1 MIKFG
6 IVGAGDIAH
15 KFARDMLHVK
25 GAKLV
30 AIASRSIDKG
40 NDFKNKYGLE
50 LSFNSYEEMAKS
62 KKIDAVYIATPHNFH
77 KEQSI
82 LFMNEKKHVL
92 CEKPI
97 AVNGHELEDMISSA
111 KNNKVLLMEAMWTRY
126 LPTFQKAKEVVN
138 SNILGKFKKAY
149 LELGFSL
156 LRDYPLEKRL
166 LNMDLAGGSILDIGV
181 YPIACFRYLD
191 NQVITKYEA
200 KGLFHE
206 SGVDTEC
213 VIDLKF
219 SDGSSAKLKSSIKE
233 LLMKDATFEFE
244 KGKIVFNNFHSSQR
258 VYIND
263 ELFELSYKG
272 EGFVHEIESFVQ
284 TINKGLLEDPV
295 MPYSESRDIM
305 EIMDEA
311 RKKIGLK
318 YPFE

>member
-15 KFARDMLHVK
+15 KFARDILHVK
-25 GAKLV
+25 GATLV

-50 LSFNSYEEMAKS
+50 LSFSSYEEMAKS

-97 AVNGHELEDMISSA
+97 AVNGEELEDMIRSA

-138 SNILGKFKKAY
+138 SNILGNFKKAY
-149 LELGFSL
+149 LEFGFDLLG
-156 LRDYPLEKRL
+156 DYPLEKRL

-181 YPIACFRYLD
+181 YPIACFRFLD
-191 NQVITKYEA
+191 NQLITDFKA
-200 KGLFHE
+200 VGTFHDT
-206 SGVDTEC
+206 GVDTEC
-213 VIDLKF
+213 IIDLEF
-219 SDGSSAKLKSSIKE
+219 ENGSSAQLKSSIKE
-233 LLMKDATFEFE
+233 FFTKDATFEFE
-244 KGKIVFNNFHSSQR
+244 KGKIVFDNFHSGEKI
-258 VYIND
+258 YINN
-263 ELFELSYKG
+263 ELFELPFKG
-272 EGFVHEIESFVQ
+272 EGFVHEIESFIE
-284 TINKGLLEDPV
+284 TINKGLLEDPI

-305 EIMDEA
+305 GIMDEA
-311 RKKIGLK
+311 RNKIGLK